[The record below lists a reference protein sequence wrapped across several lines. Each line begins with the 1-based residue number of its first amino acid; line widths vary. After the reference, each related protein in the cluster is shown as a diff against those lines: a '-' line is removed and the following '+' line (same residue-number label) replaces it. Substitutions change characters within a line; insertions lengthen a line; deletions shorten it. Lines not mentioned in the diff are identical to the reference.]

1 MSEARPPLSLII
13 EIFSLGFHS
22 LEIAIVNIGACV
34 RCIMGIYYQQGNEGH
49 SLNSSLMKFMMLY

>member
-22 LEIAIVNIGACV
+22 LEIAIVNIVHVSGV
-34 RCIMGIYYQQGNEGH
+34 LWVYIISKE
-49 SLNSSLMKFMMLY
+49 MKVIRLILH